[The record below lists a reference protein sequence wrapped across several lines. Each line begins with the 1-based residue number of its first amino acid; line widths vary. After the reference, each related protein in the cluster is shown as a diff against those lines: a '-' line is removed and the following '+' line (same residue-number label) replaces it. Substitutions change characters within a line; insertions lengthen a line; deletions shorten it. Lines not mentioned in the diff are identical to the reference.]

1 MEVLLKRG
9 VTVQRS
15 SGLRFSTGGGGGRYT
30 VTPLLGEPPICNTLS
45 STTLFSMTDWFSLYK
60 TYKLTSNEQHLSN
73 PTCNTQ
79 TVNKHSQH
87 PLLSNTFPGFPV
99 APFQH
104 HSMWAP
110 GFQRCYQFCPGE
122 INIFAPIM
130 QVLPIL
136 SLIFKGDSF
145 GTTYTENALFITHL
159 YLEQPQIN
167 NLRWATPSFEQHFF
181 FANGGVAQKRCYC
194 IFFNINTT
202 IKLA

>member
-1 MEVLLKRG
+1 MHHEDSQYQYRINNSNISINKKDRITGIKIQQNPLLHTQPQLPQEREG
-9 VTVQRS
+9 LQQRS
-15 SGLRFSTGGGGGRYT
+15 HPHGNYIMYTLYIYT

-104 HSMWAP
+104 HSM
-110 GFQRCYQFCPGE
+110 
-122 INIFAPIM
+122 
-130 QVLPIL
+130 
-136 SLIFKGDSF
+136 
-145 GTTYTENALFITHL
+145 
-159 YLEQPQIN
+159 
-167 NLRWATPSFEQHFF
+167 
-181 FANGGVAQKRCYC
+181 
-194 IFFNINTT
+194 
-202 IKLA
+202 